1 MKHVNLTPLVAKILS
16 KELSVRAAAKAA
28 GMSPSTFSDR
38 LNEHPD
44 YVKAKQQG
52 LTRPAPD
59 TAPVNVEA
67 LRTNPAVLAV
77 VNEGLS
83 LRKAI
88 ERHPDNG
95 TTTAA
100 TLGKWIKQ
108 AYPDFVSASPTG
120 GGRRSTEE
128 MVAPD
133 IDAIADRVLSRASA
147 LNLDPVKLAKWVL
160 KQVEERYV
168 APIDA

>member
-1 MKHVNLTPLVAKILS
+1 MTHTTPQAIEEALS
-16 KELSVRAAAKAA
+16 GRLSINKAA
-28 GMSPSTFSDR
+28 QACGLSAKTFTSR
-38 LNEHPD
+38 LRMHPD
-44 YVKAKQQG
+44 YVKAVADG
-52 LTRPAPD
+52 RIAAAPD

-100 TLGKWIKQ
+100 TLGKWVKQ
-108 AYPDFVSASPTG
+108 AFPDFVSASPTG

-133 IDAIADRVLSRASA
+133 IDAIADKVMRRASD

-160 KQVEERYV
+160 KKVEERHV
-168 APIDA
+168 PPIDA

>member
-1 MKHVNLTPLVAKILS
+1 MKHIDNTLVSDILNGRATINGTARALGVTPNTL
-16 KELSVRAAAKAA
+16 RA
-28 GMSPSTFSDR
+28 R

-44 YVKAKQQG
+44 YVKAKAAG
-52 LTRPAPD
+52 LTHTTPD
-59 TAPVNVEA
+59 TTPVNVEA

-83 LRKAI
+83 LRKAC
-88 ERHPDNG
+88 ERFPEHAPNPV
-95 TTTAA
+95 
-100 TLGKWIKQ
+100 TLGRWVKK
-108 AYPDFVSASPTG
+108 AYPDHVTGSPTG
-120 GGRRSTEE
+120 GRRRSTEE

-133 IDAIADRVLSRASA
+133 IDAIADKVLARASA

-160 KQVEERYV
+160 KQVEGRYV

>member
-1 MKHVNLTPLVAKILS
+1 MKHVNLTPFVAKILS

-59 TAPVNVEA
+59 IVPVDLNA

-88 ERHPDNG
+88 ELYPDNG
-95 TTTAA
+95 TTGAA
-100 TLGKWIKQ
+100 TLGNWIKK
-108 AYPDFVSASPTG
+108 AFPDHVIGSPTG
-120 GGRRSTEE
+120 GRRRSTEE
-128 MVAPD
+128 LVAPD
-133 IDAIADRVLSRASA
+133 IDALADKVLSRASD

-160 KQVEERYV
+160 KQVEERH
-168 APIDA
+168 APPIDA